1 MPKILSGE
9 RVVEYSTE
17 FKVRVVALTNQL
29 KVDTTTIAN
38 IIGLHPVMVY
48 RWRQKSREGKLV
60 EKPSRR
66 INMTKTT
73 KTQSQTDDK
82 EIRRL
87 KKQVEKLQ
95 KENDFLKKWEMYLK
109 DPKLKDSRSWL
120 LIDQTLVS
128 GTYVDT

>member
-1 MPKILSGE
+1 MPKILSEE

-48 RWRQKSREGKLV
+48 RWRQESREGKLV

-66 INMTKTT
+66 ISMTKAT
-73 KTQSQTDDK
+73 KNRSQTDDK

-87 KKQVEKLQ
+87 KKKVEKLQ

-109 DPKLKDSRSWL
+109 DPKPKDSHS
-120 LIDQTLVS
+120 
-128 GTYVDT
+128 

>member
-1 MPKILSGE
+1 MPKILSEE

-48 RWRQKSREGKLV
+48 RWRQESREGKLV

-66 INMTKTT
+66 ISMTKTA
-73 KTQSQTDDK
+73 KPQSQTDDK
-82 EIRRL
+82 EIKRL
-87 KKQVEKLQ
+87 RKQVEKLQ
-95 KENDFLKKWEMYLK
+95 KDNNLLKKWEAYLK
-109 DPKLKDSRSWL
+109 DQKLKDSRS
-120 LIDQTLVS
+120 
-128 GTYVDT
+128 

>member
-1 MPKILSGE
+1 MPKILSEE

-17 FKVRVVALTNQL
+17 FKVRVVALANQL

-48 RWRQKSREGKLV
+48 RWRQESREGKLV

-66 INMTKTT
+66 ISMTKIT
-73 KTQSQTDDK
+73 KIPSQTDDK

-87 KKQVEKLQ
+87 K
-95 KENDFLKKWEMYLK
+95 NRLKNCKRRII
-109 DPKLKDSRSWL
+109 S
-120 LIDQTLVS
+120 
-128 GTYVDT
+128 